1 MSDDDERW
9 GPEDFERDTGPVD
22 PAMLGLDDALLDDLA
37 AGHPPAPGDV
47 AAVHLAAWRDEV
59 RRPVSGWLSDPSQPS
74 GWRWVEDLGAM
85 ADATQMLPVVTATA
99 GRVEYEGSVDYFTPT
114 DEYIYTDPVA
124 DDAWPRITEVT
135 DDDLPDAFPD
145 GWGDGPTERDQAA
158 IDAGNA

>member
-9 GPEDFERDTGPVD
+9 GPEDFERDAGPVD

-37 AGHPPAPGDV
+37 AGHPPTPGDV

-85 ADATQMLPVVTATA
+85 TDATQMLPVVTATA
-99 GRVEYEGSVDYFTPT
+99 GRVEYEGSFDYFTPT
-114 DEYIYTDPVA
+114 DDRERV
-124 DDAWPRITEVT
+124 
-135 DDDLPDAFPD
+135 D
-145 GWGDGPTERDQAA
+145 GWCEDRSPA
-158 IDAGNA
+158 IGEITRNDEED